1 MQKLAD
7 YIGLPCRI
15 ARGCKYCVAD
25 HRSSC
30 LVKIEDRQLVRFD
43 TFDYFSCLV
52 FYGFVKTSPVHNI
65 WFAFYFILNMEMQCN
80 LMLEFTYSMLSK

>member
-1 MQKLAD
+1 MQRLAD

-30 LVKIEDRQLVRFD
+30 LVKIKDDKQLSRLVQHPTLVLIFA
-43 TFDYFSCLV
+43 V
-52 FYGFVKTSPVHNI
+52 FYVLIVMT
-65 WFAFYFILNMEMQCN
+65 M
-80 LMLEFTYSMLSK
+80 

>member
-15 ARGCKYCVAD
+15 ARGCKYCVSD

-43 TFDYFSCLV
+43 TLRDCFSCSES
-52 FYGFVKTSPVHNI
+52 YGFVKSELFIT
-65 WFAFYFILNMEMQCN
+65 FTLRFIL
-80 LMLEFTYSMLSK
+80 F

>member
-15 ARGCKYCVAD
+15 ARGCKYCASD

-30 LVKIEDRQLVRFD
+30 LVKIDDKLSSRFD
-43 TFDYFSCLV
+43 SLTVLVGFTCL
-52 FYGFVKTSPVHNI
+52 
-65 WFAFYFILNMEMQCN
+65 FIYIRKLFC
-80 LMLEFTYSMLSK
+80 